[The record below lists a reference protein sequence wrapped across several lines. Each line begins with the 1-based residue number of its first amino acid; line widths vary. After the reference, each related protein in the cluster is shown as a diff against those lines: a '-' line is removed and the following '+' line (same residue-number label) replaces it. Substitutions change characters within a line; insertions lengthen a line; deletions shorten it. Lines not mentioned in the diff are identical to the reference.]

1 MLKCSS
7 EELNI
12 IIHALYDMSL
22 DAYRP
27 SPDTVAAAVDHMPG
41 LGITVKQVIYPG
53 CALYRHIL
61 SFAPLQPIDVYA
73 LAAHHDIHALAVQA
87 SSYLLNLD
95 IQAVSEDTS
104 VRMGPLYLLKLIR
117 LHAIRF
123 EALKAELLV
132 ALPTHA
138 PARVDTCSFGQQQ
151 QTKQIWAL
159 FCAEPMW
166 HTRQID
172 LAVQAMEGTLHPML
186 EALTCTECELTL
198 RKMVARVRSQ
208 WLLVPVRLPP

>member
-12 IIHALYDMSL
+12 ILHALYDISL

-27 SPDTVAAAVDHMPG
+27 SPDTVAAAVDRMPG

-61 SFAPLQPIDVYA
+61 SFAPLQPIEVYA

-95 IQAVSEDTS
+95 IQAVSEDNS

-166 HTRQID
+166 HTRQSTSDILLSVGSFFAD
-172 LAVQAMEGTLHPML
+172 VYSLHAQSTSQCKPW
-186 EALTCTECELTL
+186 
-198 RKMVARVRSQ
+198 KGRSIPC
-208 WLLVPVRLPP
+208 WKTSPVLNAS